1 MEDTEPGGAACRG
14 AISQPRGGGRDTP
27 GHEPAR
33 PADATVAGSRLN
45 GLAVAVPLARAGL
58 TVQVIERMATPGGG
72 CQAEQPTLPGFH
84 HDLLR
89 GPPTRRGLIL
99 DLRAAAPG
107 RTQVRWRAITTGWHP
122 QSDRATPAQRRRSGP
137 AWQRSVPTAPPGT
150 FARRAEPPVMATRPP
165 GRIPSEAAQRR
176 LFALRRQGSL

>member
-1 MEDTEPGGAACRG
+1 MFDT
-14 AISQPRGGGRDTP
+14 ISFFFFFNDTATTEIYTLSL
-27 GHEPAR
+27 H
-33 PADATVAGSRLN
+33 DAL
-45 GLAVAVPLARAGL
+45 P
-58 TVQVIERMATPGGG
+58 IERMATPGGG

-89 GPPTRRGLIL
+89 GPPARRGLIL
-99 DLRAAAPG
+99 DLRAAGPG

-150 FARRAEPPVMATRPP
+150 FARRAEPPIMATRPP
-165 GRIPSEAAQRR
+165 GRIPSEAAQ
-176 LFALRRQGSL
+176 